1 MKTRLEQRDQR
12 GFYKVEDVLDRRT
25 ARNTNGTTSWE
36 YLIKWQDYPPENNTW
51 EPWRNLNTYGK
62 KFVFG

>member
-1 MKTRLEQRDQR
+1 
-12 GFYKVEDVLDRRT
+12 VLDRRT